1 MSVFP
6 FLYFS
11 FISLL
16 FPSSARVISLV
27 FSFFGL
33 FPSPP
38 SRYHCFCIRTS
49 DLSPLYV
56 YIMYIFCMN
65 LYSR

>member
-1 MSVFP
+1 MLMFP

-33 FPSPP
+33 FTSPP
-38 SRYHCFCIRTS
+38 S
-49 DLSPLYV
+49 
-56 YIMYIFCMN
+56 
-65 LYSR
+65 